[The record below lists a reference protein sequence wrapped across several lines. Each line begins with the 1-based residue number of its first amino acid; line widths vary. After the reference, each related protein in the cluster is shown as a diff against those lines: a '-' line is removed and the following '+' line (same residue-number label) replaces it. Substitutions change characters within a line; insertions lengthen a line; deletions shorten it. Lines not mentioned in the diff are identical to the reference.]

1 MLKYENIIIK
11 KFEELDR
18 PQLENLEDSRD
29 FFLMQVGMI
38 ELLEACGYVLH
49 IEPEGYILGKIKEA

>member
-1 MLKYENIIIK
+1 MLRYKDAIIK

-18 PQLENLEDSRD
+18 LQMGHCEDACL
-29 FFLMQVGMI
+29 FMLMQLGME

-49 IEPEGYILGKIKEA
+49 IEPEGYIMEKIKEA

>member
-18 PQLENLEDSRD
+18 LQLEHEDGRD

-49 IEPEGYILGKIKEA
+49 IEPEGYILEPDQADF